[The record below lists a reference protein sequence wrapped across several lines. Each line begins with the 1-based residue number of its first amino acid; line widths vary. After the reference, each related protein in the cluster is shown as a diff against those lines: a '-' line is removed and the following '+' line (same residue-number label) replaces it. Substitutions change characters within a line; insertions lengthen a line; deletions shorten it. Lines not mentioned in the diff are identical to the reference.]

1 VTIDFPQ
8 NWIVLRRICR
18 RIVQTVPSI
27 GLADHHIRLLECK
40 PYQMLPGWKMGIHAH
55 SFYEASIL
63 LTGEAVYESIP
74 PQRLGPGHLVCYSPH
89 TPHAWGTPDS
99 ECLRLVLWFQVEPDL
114 TIPTPPQWPC
124 WPEQLDDIRRLLA
137 IADEAAPGWPD
148 QAAAW
153 LGVIISRLLTLGA
166 RRSAPVHDTS
176 LIVPIDS
183 ALQFIEDNLARPL
196 TLADIAAH
204 AGISVP
210 HLTRTFKQATGES
223 VIERLLNL
231 RMDRAAVLLTETD
244 LSLADIARQSGL
256 PDVSYFC
263 RRFRRHFG
271 TTPLAYRQTVL
282 QNAESHDS
290 ARGER
295 RSD

>member
-1 VTIDFPQ
+1 MATDFPQ
-8 NWIVLRRICR
+8 NWIVLRRVCR
-18 RIVQTVPSI
+18 RIVQAVPSI

-40 PYQMLPGWKMGIHAH
+40 PYRMLPGWKMGVHAH

-63 LTGEAVYESIP
+63 LKGEAVYASIP

-114 TIPTPPQWPC
+114 TIPTPPHWPC
-124 WPEQLDDIRRLLA
+124 WPEQLDDIQRLLT
-137 IADEAAPGWPD
+137 IAGEAAPGWPD

-153 LGVIISRLLTLGA
+153 IGVIISRLLTLGA
-166 RRSAPVHDTS
+166 CRSQHAHETP
-176 LIVPIDS
+176 LIAPIDS
-183 ALQFIEDNLARPL
+183 ALQFIEDNLDRPL
-196 TLADIAAH
+196 TLADVAAH
-204 AGISVP
+204 AGMSVP

-223 VIERLLNL
+223 VIECLVNL

-244 LSLADIARQSGL
+244 RSLSDIARQSGL

-282 QNAESHDS
+282 QDADIRDGSDS
-290 ARGER
+290 ER
-295 RSD
+295 L